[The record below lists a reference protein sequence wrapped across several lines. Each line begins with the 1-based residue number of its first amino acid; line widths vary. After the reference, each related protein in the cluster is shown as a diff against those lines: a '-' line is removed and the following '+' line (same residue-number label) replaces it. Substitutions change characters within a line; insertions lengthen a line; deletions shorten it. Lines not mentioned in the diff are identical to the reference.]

1 MTAIEVSDEL
11 AAVLKTKAAAQGL
24 TLDTWLKKLIVETD
38 APESE
43 QEEKLKLEWLRAA
56 AKEGLDAIEHGD
68 YVALVSDDEVSA
80 FMKQIHD
87 EVKTE
92 LAAERRIG

>member
-11 AAVLKTKAAAQGL
+11 AAVLITKAAEQGL

-43 QEEKLKLEWLRAA
+43 QEEKVKIEWLRTA
-56 AKEGLDAIEHGD
+56 AKEGFDAIEQGD
-68 YVALVSDDEVSA
+68 CATLVSDDEVSA
-80 FMKQIHD
+80 FMKRIHED
-87 EVKTE
+87 VEIE